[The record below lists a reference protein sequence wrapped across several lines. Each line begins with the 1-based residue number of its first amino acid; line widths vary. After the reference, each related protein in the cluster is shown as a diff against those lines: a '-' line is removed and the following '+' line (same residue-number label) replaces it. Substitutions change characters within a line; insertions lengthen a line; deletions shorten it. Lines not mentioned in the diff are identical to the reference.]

1 MAKLSRTFSLIIIFL
16 SLIKTTVAQNPLVMP
31 VTLSRVKVPA
41 KLDGVL
47 DDEIWKSAVVMD
59 DFMQGGPVPGS
70 EASCKTEIRML
81 YDDRSLYVGIT
92 AFDTAGK
99 YFVSGLQRDK
109 YSRSEDGVSLMF
121 DTYNDKI
128 HSLLFYRSEEHT
140 SELQSHSEIS
150 YAVFCLKKKKK

>member
-1 MAKLSRTFSLIIIFL
+1 MANIQRTFSLIIIFL
-16 SLIKTTVAQNPLVMP
+16 SFIKTSVAQNAFVAP
-31 VTLSRVKVPA
+31 VILSRTETPV

-47 DDEIWKSAVVMD
+47 DDEVWKRAVVMN

-81 YDDRSLYVGIT
+81 YDDNNLYVGIT
-92 AFDTAGK
+92 AFDTIGQ

-109 YSRSEDGVSLMF
+109 YYRSEDAVSLMF

-128 HSLLFYRSEEHT
+128 HSLLFYANTVGARFDE
-140 SELQSHSEIS
+140 
-150 YAVFCLKKKKK
+150 